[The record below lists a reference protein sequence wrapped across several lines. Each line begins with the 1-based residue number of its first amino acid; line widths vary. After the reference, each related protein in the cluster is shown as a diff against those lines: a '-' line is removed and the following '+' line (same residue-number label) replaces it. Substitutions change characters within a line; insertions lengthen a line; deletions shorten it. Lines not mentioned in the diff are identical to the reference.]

1 MPAFRDVIQAVET
14 HRHTHAPQ
22 TTPPA
27 VVAAA
32 SEAQKAR
39 KRGHHARRH
48 DSLSS
53 AGGLKGRR
61 SLFADDTKL
70 RSLTLAQHARPPRLW
85 ISEYSREGA
94 ARRGGR
100 KNIDREQPSDVT
112 PMTTSRKLDAATPR
126 RLGLLQSALSGIRRG
141 CCWHAQ
147 PGGLRSR
154 GEGIVLLHK
163 IQMVA
168 RRRSAQLIAER
179 ASRTS
184 HTAPSSAAGRL
195 SSNSGHPS
203 PRSLPADARP
213 PTSERLQRGSGN
225 TQATPINTSAATNR
239 RSRTR
244 GAEVTR
250 STGTDSADGGQRYA
264 SRTRRRT
271 AVRDDDDDG
280 VSSTRFLETPSVPQQ
295 TTATSDAASGARQ
308 AKPKARSGEMAL
320 R

>member
-1 MPAFRDVIQAVET
+1 MITGQPAAGDEADHWSPRTKGSSSTTFGGNHQQDEEKNERMPAFCDVIQAVET

-32 SEAQKAR
+32 SEGQKAR

-70 RSLTLAQHARPPRLW
+70 RSLTLAQHALPPRLW

-126 RLGLLQSALSGIRRG
+126 RCG
-141 CCWHAQ
+141 CCCRARS
-147 PGGLRSR
+147 PGSG
-154 GEGIVLLHK
+154 G
-163 IQMVA
+163 
-168 RRRSAQLIAER
+168 
-179 ASRTS
+179 
-184 HTAPSSAAGRL
+184 AAGT
-195 SSNSGHPS
+195 H
-203 PRSLPADARP
+203 
-213 PTSERLQRGSGN
+213 
-225 TQATPINTSAATNR
+225 NR
-239 RSRTR
+239 
-244 GAEVTR
+244 
-250 STGTDSADGGQRYA
+250 
-264 SRTRRRT
+264 
-271 AVRDDDDDG
+271 
-280 VSSTRFLETPSVPQQ
+280 
-295 TTATSDAASGARQ
+295 AASGAAGR
-308 AKPKARSGEMAL
+308 G
-320 R
+320 

>member
-1 MPAFRDVIQAVET
+1 MPAFCDVIQAVET

-32 SEAQKAR
+32 SEGQKAR

-70 RSLTLAQHARPPRLW
+70 RSLTLAQHALPPRLW

-126 RLGLLQSALSGIRRG
+126 RLWLLLQSALSGIRRG
-141 CCWHAQ
+141 CWHAQ

-154 GEGIVLLHK
+154 GEGIVLSHK

-168 RRRSAQLIAER
+168 RRRRSARLIAER

-213 PTSERLQRGSGN
+213 PTCERLQRGSGN
-225 TQATPINTSAATNR
+225 TQVTPTNTSAATNR

-244 GAEVTR
+244 SAEVTR
-250 STGTDSADGGQRYA
+250 SRRTDSSAGDQR
-264 SRTRRRT
+264 
-271 AVRDDDDDG
+271 
-280 VSSTRFLETPSVPQQ
+280 
-295 TTATSDAASGARQ
+295 
-308 AKPKARSGEMAL
+308 
-320 R
+320 